1 MSTIRIRKH
10 VAAVFVGLNLL
21 AAYLGL
27 STNKIPQYGHSD
39 KGLHFITFFLLTAT
53 FYFTLDTPHRRL
65 VLHLTLAFCTAGL
78 SIGSEILQ
86 GALPNNNRSFDPY
99 DILANVAGS
108 GIAVLLCSRYHK
120 RMLERMRRRRREG
133 LSDGDEEGGLVYEHH
148 SQETG
153 IVPAAEAPPVTDV
166 TDELDHWDENL
177 EDDDD
182 GEDEEEYEAVDGKKA
197 INGKK

>member
-1 MSTIRIRKH
+1 
-10 VAAVFVGLNLL
+10 
-21 AAYLGL
+21 
-27 STNKIPQYGHSD
+27 
-39 KGLHFITFFLLTAT
+39 
-53 FYFTLDTPHRRL
+53 
-65 VLHLTLAFCTAGL
+65 LTLAFCTAGL

-133 LSDGDEEGGLVYEHH
+133 LSDGDVELELGDEEEGRRRRDEEEGGLVYEHH